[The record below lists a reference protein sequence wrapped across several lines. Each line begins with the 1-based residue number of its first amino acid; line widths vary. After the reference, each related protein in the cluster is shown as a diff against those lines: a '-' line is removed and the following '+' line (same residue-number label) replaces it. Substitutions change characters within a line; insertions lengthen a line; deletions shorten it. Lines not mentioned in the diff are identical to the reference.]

1 MTQETLNRKQLAW
14 IHDIE
19 FSEVDKK
26 NLPWQIQE
34 LIATIGL
41 APTIDLLA
49 RFGGGTI
56 YLPTLRTSF
65 LPLRNKLIVNQFDG
79 VNYGDLARKF
89 RLGVNYVQRLI
100 RGNQADNR
108 WEDRPK
114 RLNAN

>member
-1 MTQETLNRKQLAW
+1 MTQEHLNRKQLAW

-19 FSEVDKK
+19 FSEGDRE
-26 NLPWQIQE
+26 NLPWLIQE

-56 YLPTLRTSF
+56 YLPAMRTSF

-79 VNYGDLARKF
+79 SNCNVLAQKF
-89 RLGVNYVQRLI
+89 HLGVNYIQRLV

-108 WEDRPK
+108 GEGQPK